1 MPRIPAEEYELQQR
15 VREFE
20 LFIREKQKE
29 YRALRD
35 SLISMRESRLEA
47 EKKSKT
53 PRRVSKKEPREGLDF
68 LKELEAKRRNYERN
82 L

>member
-1 MPRIPAEEYELQQR
+1 MPGMPAEEYELQQR
-15 VREFE
+15 VRELE

-29 YRALRD
+29 YRTLRD
-35 SLISMRESRLEA
+35 SLISIRESRLKA

-53 PRRVSKKEPREGLDF
+53 PQRITKKEPREGLDF
-68 LKELEAKRRNYERN
+68 LKELEAKRRDYERN